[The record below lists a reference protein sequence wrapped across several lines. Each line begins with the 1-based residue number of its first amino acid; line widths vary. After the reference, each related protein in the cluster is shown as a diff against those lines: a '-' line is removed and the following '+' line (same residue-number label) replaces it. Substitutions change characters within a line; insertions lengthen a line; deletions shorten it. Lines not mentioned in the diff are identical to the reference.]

1 VVSVPLV
8 ADVIQPAQVRAVA
21 GDHPVALG
29 GGEQAA
35 EFGLRPVA
43 SLAALVSATLLHER
57 EE

>member
-1 VVSVPLV
+1 MPLV

-21 GDHPVALG
+21 GDHPVARG

-43 SLAALVSATLLHER
+43 SLAALVSATLLHGR

>member
-1 VVSVPLV
+1 MPLV

-21 GDHPVALG
+21 SDHPVALG

-43 SLAALVSATLLHER
+43 SLAALVSVTFLHER